1 MSMLALPILLIGAV
15 VGVGIVI
22 GVVAVVIYAA
32 REQRGEK

>member
-15 VGVGIVI
+15 VAVGIVI

-32 REQRGEK
+32 REQRGER

>member
-1 MSMLALPILLIGAV
+1 MTMIALPILLIGAV
-15 VGVGIVI
+15 VAVGIVI